1 MPWSVST
8 AGAGPRRAG
17 PWGKALTVTISDNG
31 PLAGPTMVNSLS
43 QSNGASFYREVDAAR
58 RKRIQAA
65 GRHFVEATGGAPCL
79 VLTQGSGKVG

>member
-1 MPWSVST
+1 
-8 AGAGPRRAG
+8 
-17 PWGKALTVTISDNG
+17 
-31 PLAGPTMVNSLS
+31 MVNSLS